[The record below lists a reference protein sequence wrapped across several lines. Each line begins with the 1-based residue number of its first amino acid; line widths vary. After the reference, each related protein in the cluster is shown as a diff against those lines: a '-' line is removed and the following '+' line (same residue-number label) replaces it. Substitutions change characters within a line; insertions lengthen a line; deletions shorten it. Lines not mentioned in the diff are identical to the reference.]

1 MRLLRILRN
10 LFRRRHLDQ
19 DLDDEVRA
27 SLDLLIDEKRRVGL
41 SEADARREALLEL
54 GGVEQ
59 VKEAV
64 RDVRAGALVEQLG
77 QDLAYACRVL
87 GRNQG
92 FTAVAVLTLAL
103 GIGVNAAIFT
113 LVDTVVFRPLPYREP
128 GRLIKIWDRSASEP
142 VDNVSWPDFVDIR
155 SRRDLF
161 EEVAADDAM
170 EFHVAGLAGSA
181 RAVDGAVVTTNWLT
195 TFGVDRKSV
204 V

>member
-128 GRLIKIWDRSASEP
+128 GRL
-142 VDNVSWPDFVDIR
+142 
-155 SRRDLF
+155 
-161 EEVAADDAM
+161 
-170 EFHVAGLAGSA
+170 
-181 RAVDGAVVTTNWLT
+181 
-195 TFGVDRKSV
+195 
-204 V
+204 